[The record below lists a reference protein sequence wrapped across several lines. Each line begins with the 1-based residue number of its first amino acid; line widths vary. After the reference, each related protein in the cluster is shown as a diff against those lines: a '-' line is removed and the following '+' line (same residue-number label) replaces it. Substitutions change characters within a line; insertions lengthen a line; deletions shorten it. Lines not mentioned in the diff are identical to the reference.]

1 MKNDV
6 EQWWKDCLNCMQLR
20 GVPRKQEQV
29 AVVPTNRDCFQEVMI
44 DIEGPSNPA
53 DKMGN
58 KYVLT
63 YICCLCYA
71 ILLEPLQKLN
81 ANKGSRELDN
91 ESRQSAPHL
100 EFSRKLN
107 VIQIRNCRCC
117 LHEEENHTE
126 HVL

>member
-1 MKNDV
+1 M
-6 EQWWKDCLNCMQLR
+6 R
-20 GVPRKQEQV
+20 QEQV

-81 ANKGSRELDN
+81 AREVRRAL
-91 ESRQSAPHL
+91 A
-100 EFSRKLN
+100 
-107 VIQIRNCRCC
+107 NCIFRSGCIP
-117 LHEEENHTE
+117 L
-126 HVL
+126 LILR